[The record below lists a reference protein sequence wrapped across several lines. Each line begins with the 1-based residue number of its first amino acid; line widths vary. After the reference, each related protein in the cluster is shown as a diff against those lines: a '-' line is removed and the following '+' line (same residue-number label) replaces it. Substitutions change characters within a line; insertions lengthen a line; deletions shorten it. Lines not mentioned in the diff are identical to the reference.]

1 MNQSEFNYKLAPSIG
16 ILIIFTSTL
25 SFSLRNNLPHGKEI
39 PIFPHPGVLMFIVP
53 VLVFIVVLPN
63 IKTWIS
69 ELYTLNIKTWISE
82 LYTLV
87 LLLLIALSLFSLV
100 STLWSNVPLH
110 SLKRATFIFVPMVC
124 LFIMTVCDK
133 RPIETFWKV
142 AFLLT
147 VYGVMLSVIGVA
159 LTLWGTVVPTDFG
172 KMHIMN
178 IGSFKIGQTISIRPP
193 FIRISSLT
201 GNPNSLASWLMIT
214 INLTLAQRL
223 ARRISQLKF
232 IILGGL
238 QAVAL
243 FLTVS
248 RTGIGATVII
258 AVLLYWLTARK
269 NSKILFMITIAIAI
283 VILIMLYIANHFTQV
298 KFVYLETLLKWGLS
312 RRNLAWSL
320 AWDHFLR
327 RPLIGYGIGTCTVYI
342 SETIGILGAHNLFL
356 TLLFE
361 VGIFGF
367 ILVLTI
373 WLLGLFGSCY
383 IKKELR
389 CNFNIDNNIDN
400 NIVVVSNTI
409 FAVLVG
415 LVFHEFFETYIFIDL
430 FFSLYWI
437 YIIGVALNHNVILM
451 SYSNDYR

>member
-1 MNQSEFNYKLAPSIG
+1 MNQSEFNYKLAPSVG

-25 SFSLRNNLPHGKEI
+25 LFSLSNNLPHGKGI
-39 PIFPHPGVLMFIVP
+39 PIFPRPGVLMFIVS
-53 VLVFIVVLPN
+53 VLAFIVVLPN
-63 IKTWIS
+63 IKI
-69 ELYTLNIKTWISE
+69 WISE

-87 LLLLIALSLFSLV
+87 LLLLIALSLLSLA

-110 SLKRATFIFVPMVC
+110 SLKGATFIFVPMVC
-124 LFIMTVCDK
+124 LFTMTVCDK

-147 VYGVMLSVIGVA
+147 AYGVMLSVIGIA
-159 LTLWGTVVPTDFG
+159 LTFWGTIVPTDFG
-172 KMHIMN
+172 KIQIMN
-178 IGSFKIGQTISIRPP
+178 IGSFKIGQTIHVMPP

-201 GNPNSLASWLMIT
+201 RNPNSLASWLMIT

-223 ARRISQLKF
+223 ARRISQLNF

-243 FLTVS
+243 FLTAS

-258 AVLLYWLTARK
+258 AVLLYWLSARK
-269 NSKILFMITIAIAI
+269 NSKILFMIA
-283 VILIMLYIANHFTQV
+283 VLVMLYIANHLTQV
-298 KFVYLETLLKWGLS
+298 IFVYLEPLLERGLS
-312 RRNLAWSL
+312 GRSLAWSL
-320 AWDHFLR
+320 AWDNFSR
-327 RPLIGYGIGTCTVYI
+327 RPLIGYGIGTSTMYI
-342 SETIGILGAHNLFL
+342 SETIDILGAHNLFL

-361 VGIFGF
+361 IGIFGF
-367 ILVLTI
+367 ILVLAI

-383 IKKELR
+383 IKKGLR
-389 CNFNIDNNIDN
+389 CNFNMDNDN

-415 LVFHEFFETYIFIDL
+415 LVFHEFFETCIFANL
-430 FFSLYWI
+430 FFSIYWI
-437 YIIGVALNHNVILM
+437 YIIGVALNPNVINL
-451 SYSNDYR
+451 YVLAVRKYQGCD

>member
-1 MNQSEFNYKLAPSIG
+1 MNQSEFNYKLAPSVG

-25 SFSLRNNLPHGKEI
+25 LFSLRNNLPHGEGI
-39 PIFPHPGVLMFIVP
+39 PIFPRSGVLMFIVP

-63 IKTWIS
+63 IKI
-69 ELYTLNIKTWISE
+69 WISE

-87 LLLLIALSLFSLV
+87 LLLLIALSLFSLA
-100 STLWSNVPLH
+100 STLWSNVPLY
-110 SLKRATFIFVPMVC
+110 SLKRATFIFIPMIC
-124 LFIMTVCDK
+124 LFIMAVCDK

-159 LTLWGTVVPTDFG
+159 LTFWGTIVPTDFG
-172 KMHIMN
+172 KIQIMN
-178 IGSFKIGQTISIRPP
+178 IGSFKIGQTIHIMPP

-201 GNPNSLASWLMIT
+201 SNPNFLASWLMIT

-232 IILGGL
+232 IVLGGL

-258 AVLLYWLTARK
+258 AILLYWFTARK
-269 NSKILFMITIAIAI
+269 NSKILFMITIMIT
-283 VILIMLYIANHFTQV
+283 ILIMLYIANHFTQV
-298 KFVYLETLLKWGLS
+298 KFVYLEPLLKRGIS
-312 RRNLAWSL
+312 GRNLAWSL
-320 AWDHFLR
+320 AWDHFSR
-327 RPLIGYGIGTCTVYI
+327 RPLIGYGIGTSTMYI
-342 SETIGILGAHNLFL
+342 SETIDILGAHNLFL

-367 ILVLTI
+367 ILVLAI

-383 IKKELR
+383 IKKGLR
-389 CNFNIDNNIDN
+389 CNFNMDN

-415 LVFHEFFETYIFIDL
+415 LVFHEFFETYIFTVL
-430 FFSLYWI
+430 SFSLYWI
-437 YIIGVALNHNVILM
+437 YIIGVALNHNAILM
-451 SYSNDYR
+451 SCNNNDR

>member
-1 MNQSEFNYKLAPSIG
+1 MNQSEFNYKLAPSVG

-25 SFSLRNNLPHGKEI
+25 LFSLSNNLHGNGI
-39 PIFPHPGVLMFIVP
+39 PIFPRSGVLMFIVS
-53 VLVFIVVLPN
+53 VLAFIVVLPN
-63 IKTWIS
+63 IKI
-69 ELYTLNIKTWISE
+69 WISE

-87 LLLLIALSLFSLV
+87 LLLLIALSLLSLA

-110 SLKRATFIFVPMVC
+110 SLKGATFIFVPMVC

-147 VYGVMLSVIGVA
+147 AYGVMLSVIGIA
-159 LTLWGTVVPTDFG
+159 LTFWGTIVPTDFG
-172 KMHIMN
+172 KIQIMN
-178 IGSFKIGQTISIRPP
+178 IGSFKIGQTIHVMPP

-223 ARRISQLKF
+223 ARRISQLNF

-243 FLTVS
+243 FLTAS

-258 AVLLYWLTARK
+258 AVLLYWLSARK
-269 NSKILFMITIAIAI
+269 NSKILFMIA
-283 VILIMLYIANHFTQV
+283 VLVMLYIANHLTQV
-298 KFVYLETLLKWGLS
+298 IFVYLEPLLERGLS
-312 RRNLAWSL
+312 GRSLAWSL
-320 AWDHFLR
+320 AWDNFSR
-327 RPLIGYGIGTCTVYI
+327 RPLIGYGIGTSTMYI
-342 SETIGILGAHNLFL
+342 SETIDILGAHNLFL

-361 VGIFGF
+361 IGIFGF
-367 ILVLTI
+367 ILVLAI

-383 IKKELR
+383 IKKGLR
-389 CNFNIDNNIDN
+389 CNFNMDNDN

-415 LVFHEFFETYIFIDL
+415 LVFHEFFETCIFANL
-430 FFSLYWI
+430 FFSIYWI
-437 YIIGVALNHNVILM
+437 YIIGVALNPNVINL
-451 SYSNDYR
+451 YVLAVRKYQGCD

>member
-1 MNQSEFNYKLAPSIG
+1 MNQSEFNYKLAPSVG

-25 SFSLRNNLPHGKEI
+25 LFSLSNNLPHGKGI
-39 PIFPHPGVLMFIVP
+39 PIFPRPGVLMFIVS
-53 VLVFIVVLPN
+53 VLAFIVVLPN
-63 IKTWIS
+63 IKI
-69 ELYTLNIKTWISE
+69 WISE

-87 LLLLIALSLFSLV
+87 LLLLIALSLLSLA

-110 SLKRATFIFVPMVC
+110 SLKGATFIFVPMVC
-124 LFIMTVCDK
+124 LFTMTVCDK

-147 VYGVMLSVIGVA
+147 AYGVMLSVIGIA
-159 LTLWGTVVPTDFG
+159 LTFWGTIVPTDFG
-172 KMHIMN
+172 KIQIMN
-178 IGSFKIGQTISIRPP
+178 IGSFKIGQTIHVMPP

-223 ARRISQLKF
+223 ARRISQLNF

-243 FLTVS
+243 FLTAS

-258 AVLLYWLTARK
+258 AVLLYWLSARK
-269 NSKILFMITIAIAI
+269 NSKILFMIA
-283 VILIMLYIANHFTQV
+283 VLVMLYIANHLTQV
-298 KFVYLETLLKWGLS
+298 IFVYLEPLLERGLS
-312 RRNLAWSL
+312 GRSLAWSL
-320 AWDHFLR
+320 AWDNFSR
-327 RPLIGYGIGTCTVYI
+327 RPLIGYGIGTSTMYI
-342 SETIGILGAHNLFL
+342 SETIDILGAHNLFL

-361 VGIFGF
+361 IGIFGF
-367 ILVLTI
+367 ILVLAI

-383 IKKELR
+383 IKKGLR
-389 CNFNIDNNIDN
+389 CNFNMDNDN

-415 LVFHEFFETYIFIDL
+415 LVFHEFFETCIFANL
-430 FFSLYWI
+430 FFSIYWI
-437 YIIGVALNHNVILM
+437 YIIGVALNPNVINL
-451 SYSNDYR
+451 YVLAVRKYQGCD

>member
-1 MNQSEFNYKLAPSIG
+1 MNQSEFNYKLAPCVG

-25 SFSLRNNLPHGKEI
+25 LFSLSNNLPHGEGI
-39 PIFPHPGVLMFIVP
+39 PIFPRSGVLMFIVS
-53 VLVFIVVLPN
+53 VLAFIVVLPN
-63 IKTWIS
+63 IKIWIS
-69 ELYTLNIKTWISE
+69 K

-87 LLLLIALSLFSLV
+87 LLLLIALSLFSLA
-100 STLWSNVPLH
+100 STLWSNVPLN

-147 VYGVMLSVIGVA
+147 AYGVMLSIIGIA
-159 LTLWGTVVPTDFG
+159 LTFWGTIVPTDFG
-172 KMHIMN
+172 KIQIMN
-178 IGSFKIGQTISIRPP
+178 IGSFKIGQTIHIMPP

-201 GNPNSLASWLMIT
+201 GNPNTLASWLMIT

-223 ARRISQLKF
+223 ARRISQLNF

-269 NSKILFMITIAIAI
+269 NSKMLFMIT
-283 VILIMLYIANHFTQV
+283 ILIMLYIANHFTQV
-298 KFVYLETLLKWGLS
+298 IFVYLEPLLKRGLS

-320 AWDHFLR
+320 AWDHFSR
-327 RPLIGYGIGTCTVYI
+327 RPLIGYGIGTSTMYI
-342 SETIGILGAHNLFL
+342 SETIDILGAHNLFL

-367 ILVLTI
+367 ILVLAI

-383 IKKELR
+383 IKKGLR
-389 CNFNIDNNIDN
+389 CNFNMDN

-415 LVFHEFFETYIFIDL
+415 LVFHEFFETCIFIDL

-437 YIIGVALNHNVILM
+437 YIIGVALNHNTILM
-451 SYSNDYR
+451 SCNNNDR

>member
-1 MNQSEFNYKLAPSIG
+1 
-16 ILIIFTSTL
+16 
-25 SFSLRNNLPHGKEI
+25 
-39 PIFPHPGVLMFIVP
+39 MFIVP

-63 IKTWIS
+63 IKI
-69 ELYTLNIKTWISE
+69 WISE

-142 AFLLT
+142 SFLLT

-159 LTLWGTVVPTDFG
+159 LTFWGTIVPTDFG
-172 KMHIMN
+172 KIQIMN
-178 IGSFKIGQTISIRPP
+178 IGSFKIGQTIYIRPP

-201 GNPNSLASWLMIT
+201 GNPNILASWLMIT

-248 RTGIGATVII
+248 RAGIGATVII

-269 NSKILFMITIAIAI
+269 NSKILFMITI
-283 VILIMLYIANHFTQV
+283 LIMLYIASHFTQV
-298 KFVYLETLLKWGLS
+298 IFVYLEPLFKRGIS
-312 RRNLAWSL
+312 GRNLAWSL
-320 AWDHFLR
+320 AWDHFSR
-327 RPLIGYGIGTCTVYI
+327 RPLIGYGIGTSPVYL
-342 SETIGILGAHNLFL
+342 SETIDMPHAHNLFL

-367 ILVLTI
+367 ILVLAI

-383 IKKELR
+383 IKKGLR
-389 CNFNIDNNIDN
+389 CNFNMDN

-415 LVFHEFFETYIFIDL
+415 LVFHEFFETWIFTNL
-430 FFSLYWI
+430 YYSLYWI
-437 YIIGVALNHNVILM
+437 YIIGVALNHNAILM
-451 SYSNDYR
+451 SCNNNDR

>member
-1 MNQSEFNYKLAPSIG
+1 MNQSEFNYKLAPSVG

-25 SFSLRNNLPHGKEI
+25 LISLNNNLPHGKGI
-39 PIFPHPGVLMFIVP
+39 PIFPRPGVLMFIVS

-63 IKTWIS
+63 IEI
-69 ELYTLNIKTWISE
+69 WISE

-110 SLKRATFIFVPMVC
+110 SLKEATFIFVPMVC
-124 LFIMTVCDK
+124 LFTMTVCDK

-159 LTLWGTVVPTDFG
+159 LTFWGTIVPTDFG
-172 KMHIMN
+172 KIQIMN
-178 IGSFKIGQTISIRPP
+178 IGSFKIGQTIQFMPP
-193 FIRISSLT
+193 LIRISSLT
-201 GNPNSLASWLMIT
+201 GSPNSLASWLMIT

-269 NSKILFMITIAIAI
+269 NSKILFMITI
-283 VILIMLYIANHFTQV
+283 LIMLYIANHFTQV
-298 KFVYLETLLKWGLS
+298 IFVYLEPLLKRGLS
-312 RRNLAWSL
+312 LSGRNLAWSL
-320 AWDHFLR
+320 AWDHFSR
-327 RPLIGYGIGTCTVYI
+327 RPLIGYGIGTSTMYI
-342 SETIGILGAHNLFL
+342 SETIDILGAHNLFL
-356 TLLFE
+356 KLLFE

-367 ILVLTI
+367 ILVLAI

-383 IKKELR
+383 MKKGLR
-389 CNFNIDNNIDN
+389 CNFNMDN
-400 NIVVVSNTI
+400 NIVVVSSTI

-415 LVFHEFFETYIFIDL
+415 LVFHEFFETYIFTNL

-437 YIIGVALNHNVILM
+437 YIIGVALNHNAILM
-451 SYSNDYR
+451 SCNNNDR

>member
-25 SFSLRNNLPHGKEI
+25 LFSLRNNLPRGKEI

-69 ELYTLNIKTWISE
+69 ELYTLDIKTWISE

-110 SLKRATFIFVPMVC
+110 SLKRATYIFVPMIC

-159 LTLWGTVVPTDFG
+159 LTLWGTEVPTDFG
-172 KMHIMN
+172 KIQIMN
-178 IGSFKIGQTISIRPP
+178 IGSFKIGQTIYIRPP

-248 RTGIGATVII
+248 RAGIGATVII
-258 AVLLYWLTARK
+258 AVLLCWLTARK
-269 NSKILFMITIAIAI
+269 NSKILFIITIII
-283 VILIMLYIANHFTQV
+283 TILIMLYIANHFTQV
-298 KFVYLETLLKWGLS
+298 KFVYLESLLKKGLS
-312 RRNLAWSL
+312 GRNLAWSL

-367 ILVLTI
+367 ILVLAI

-383 IKKELR
+383 IKKGLR
-389 CNFNIDNNIDN
+389 CNFNMDN
-400 NIVVVSNTI
+400 NIVVVINTI

-437 YIIGVALNHNVILM
+437 YIIGVALNHNVILI
-451 SYSNDYR
+451 SCNNNDR